1 MFDDKSRYKNEET
14 YKVEDRRGRQ
24 VAVVTV
30 PQQPLQV
37 IQGFHLLKQGQ
48 RIDHFAAKYLNDP
61 TGFWRISEANEVML
75 PETLS
80 EQSEIAIPQK
90 NR

>member
-24 VAVVTV
+24 VSVVDV

-37 IQGFHLLKQGQ
+37 IQGYHLLKQGQ

-61 TGFWRISEANEVML
+61 AGFWRISEANEVML
-75 PETLS
+75 AETLS
-80 EQSEIAIPQK
+80 EQLEIAIPQK